1 MNIFS
6 PKKKKIGLALGSGAA
21 RGLAH
26 IGVFEAINQ
35 LKVPIDM
42 ISGSSIG
49 ALIGAYYAKNLNVK
63 GIKDITLSL
72 DFPNLIKLL
81 DPNFLLF
88 FKGVISGKKVEK
100 LLEIILGDIDF
111 KDLKIPL
118 LVAATDITTGEGL
131 IIDKGSVVEAV
142 RASISIP
149 AFFTPVKL
157 NNKFLIDGGIANP
170 IPVNVLRK
178 KGMDYIIASNVVK
191 QYTMKSLQK
200 NTVKQT
206 KPKVPGGA
214 EKIKEQITLLLKEN
228 EDVFQRISKLLNSL
242 RKLALKRSSSIDKNT
257 PSIFETV
264 IAAIYSMEYQIARLQ
279 LKNADLIISPE
290 VDSLGSLEFFRA
302 QEAITAGYKKA
313 FEVLKKI
320 K

>member
-1 MNIFS
+1 MSIFNH
-6 PKKKKIGLALGSGAA
+6 KRKKIGLALGSGAA

-35 LKVPIDM
+35 AKVPIDM

-49 ALIGAYYAKNLNVK
+49 ALIGAYYAKNLNVD

-72 DFPNLIKLL
+72 DFANLIKLL

-118 LVAATDITTGEGL
+118 LVTATDITTGEGL
-131 IIDKGSVVEAV
+131 IIDQGSVVKAV

-191 QYTMKSLQK
+191 QYTMKNRQK
-200 NTVKQT
+200 NTVKQV
-206 KPKVPGGA
+206 KSQVSSGS
-214 EKIKEQITLLLKEN
+214 EKIREQISRLFQEN
-228 EDVFQRISKLLNSL
+228 DAVFQRISKLINSL
-242 RKLALKRSSSIDKNT
+242 RKITLSRVSSIDKNT

-302 QEAITAGYKKA
+302 QEAITAGYKKGL
-313 FEVLKKI
+313 EVLKKI